1 MTVNVWKSYMWTI
14 WNLSAQL
21 VFITVRIT
29 FIFTSLSTVHIY
41 DFHIFTVIY
50 SSLHGFMWNQHN
62 DQLPVGLLAQLVEHC
77 IGIARVMGSN
87 PVQAW
92 NFFRHY
98 FNYCSS
104 SVHYHKDHF
113 YIQIFLYISVSASI
127 NQFLIN
133 LLVAKCSQLIDI
145 QLIAS

>member
-1 MTVNVWKSYMWTI
+1 
-14 WNLSAQL
+14 
-21 VFITVRIT
+21 
-29 FIFTSLSTVHIY
+29 
-41 DFHIFTVIY
+41 
-50 SSLHGFMWNQHN
+50 MWNKNN

-77 IGIARVMGSN
+77 IGIAEVMGSN
-87 PVQAW
+87 PVQAR

-104 SVHYHKDHF
+104 SVHYHKDRFH
-113 YIQIFLYISVSASI
+113 IQIFLYISVSTSI

-133 LLVAKCSQLIDI
+133 LLVAKCSQLIDS